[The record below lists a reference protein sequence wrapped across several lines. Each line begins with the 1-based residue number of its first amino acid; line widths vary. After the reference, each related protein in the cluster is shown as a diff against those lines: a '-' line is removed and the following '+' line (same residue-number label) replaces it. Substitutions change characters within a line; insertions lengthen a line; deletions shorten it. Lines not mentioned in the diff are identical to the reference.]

1 MYVSLGGLGQ
11 MSRPRSFPV
20 EVLFDTEA
28 AGPADEDEM
37 INPEPII
44 FEEPTGGERG
54 YPVGPTSPF
63 EQFPDFEV
71 TTERQRVV
79 EAKKEF
85 CEERADTCMV
95 PMDKL
100 RKLNE
105 MSKKACIK
113 FEEIC
118 EAPNGIEVSEK
129 EL

>member
-1 MYVSLGGLGQ
+1 MYLNLGDLGQ
-11 MSRPRSFPV
+11 GGRPRAFPV
-20 EVLFDTEA
+20 EVLFDSEA
-28 AGPADEDEM
+28 SGPTDEDEM
-37 INPEPII
+37 INPEPVI

-63 EQFPDFEV
+63 EQFPDFEI
-71 TTERQRVV
+71 TTERQRVI

-105 MSKKACIK
+105 MAKGACIK

-118 EAPNGIEVSEK
+118 ESPSGVEVSEK